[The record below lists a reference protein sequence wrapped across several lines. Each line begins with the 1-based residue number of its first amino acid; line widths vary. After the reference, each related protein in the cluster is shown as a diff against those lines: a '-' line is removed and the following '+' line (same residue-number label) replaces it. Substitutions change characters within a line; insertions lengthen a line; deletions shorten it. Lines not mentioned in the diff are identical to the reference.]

1 MRFGEVWRAFG
12 DPAFRRDLLWRRL
25 PRPRGVF
32 QISGDTGEDRYP
44 EIFRFVRDTIGDSPD
59 VRLLSFGCSTGEE
72 VFTLRRYF
80 PGAAIDGADINPY
93 RIRACRAR
101 WRREG
106 RDPRLR
112 FLVAGSAAV
121 IPPARYDAVFCLAV
135 LRHGGLRQGSQDEPA
150 RRCDQLIRFEDAAH
164 LIGELARRL
173 KPGGLLAI
181 THSNFRFADMPVSS
195 EFETAFSQDQGTGSG
210 GPPLY
215 GPDNRLLPGAVY
227 HDLVFRKRH
236 AS

>member
-1 MRFGEVWRAFG
+1 MRLGGVWRAFG
-12 DPAFRRDLLWRRL
+12 DPAFRRDLLWRKLSR
-25 PRPRGVF
+25 RSGAF
-32 QISGDTGEDRYP
+32 QIGGDTGEDRYP
-44 EIFRFVRDTIGDSPD
+44 EIFRFVEDALDGGLNA
-59 VRLLSFGCSTGEE
+59 RLLSFGCSTGEE

-80 PGAAIDGADINPY
+80 PRAAIDGADINPY

-112 FLVAGSAAV
+112 FVVAGSAAAL
-121 IPPARYDAVFCLAV
+121 PAARYDAIFCLAV
-135 LRHGGLRQGSQDEPA
+135 LRHGGLRQGGEPA
-150 RRCDQLIRFEDAAH
+150 PRCDHLIRFDAAAR
-164 LIGELARRL
+164 LVGELARRL

-181 THSNFRFADMPVSS
+181 AHSNFRFSDMPASS
-195 EFETAFSQDQGTGSG
+195 EFEVALSRDLELAIL

-227 HDLVFRKRH
+227 RDLVFRKCR
-236 AS
+236 SS